1 MQLWL
6 GEGGAWGTGTHGELW
21 AEEVPCEAGRAPLRA
36 SAEGGAVSGIESSL
50 AGDEEA
56 TLDAGRGVVGRGG
69 GGEVKETG
77 KGEAGEDGET
87 LRGLG
92 MGLLGTG
99 GGRGGG
105 EGADRLTFR

>member
-1 MQLWL
+1 M
-6 GEGGAWGTGTHGELW
+6 GTHGELW
-21 AEEVPCEAGRAPLRA
+21 AEEVPCEAGRAPFRV

-77 KGEAGEDGET
+77 KGEDGET